1 MTDLTAETQTAHDAG
16 ERSRPR
22 LGFLAMN
29 PNSFGV
35 DVAKFFPGVPT
46 NEIYHFTMING
57 DFREEPQTGEPISFP
72 LTALSGAVMG
82 SFDVMAIT
90 GGVLLFPTD
99 WHKCLMIMAL
109 NLVRPGGKL
118 VLSIRGSAVMTMAQ
132 GLPVSLVESW
142 LGLRSEPYAPGQ
154 ICFTVP
160 GPQPLP
166 RSTLSWMAERGPNY
180 LRRTLGENSAP
191 PLLILRSEAEQ

>member
-29 PNSFGV
+29 LNSFGV

-72 LTALSGAVMG
+72 LTALALADLWAAAQRPSNRSGQ
-82 SFDVMAIT
+82 SRDQ
-90 GGVLLFPTD
+90 
-99 WHKCLMIMAL
+99 
-109 NLVRPGGKL
+109 
-118 VLSIRGSAVMTMAQ
+118 RGHADSQ
-132 GLPVSLVESW
+132 LP
-142 LGLRSEPYAPGQ
+142 
-154 ICFTVP
+154 
-160 GPQPLP
+160 
-166 RSTLSWMAERGPNY
+166 
-180 LRRTLGENSAP
+180 
-191 PLLILRSEAEQ
+191 